1 MFIGSSG
8 PLPSATQAG
17 QPQIIALPNTNCL
30 LPSTQHTTSTA
41 LVKQNPTA
49 APHNQL
55 ILVNGSTSLK
65 RGHNESAL
73 TPRKKVASS
82 QGSPIIRQALLLPST
97 QAESIHVI
105 NSSAVKTEISVNRSS
120 QGVRMAMQSGV
131 LVTNPILTATKQL
144 SISAVIQNSNYQQT
158 FMLPKI
164 CLPAY
169 VTPVATD
176 VDRVSNGN
184 NALTAEADAST
195 QKKVS
200 GVSENEISS
209 HVIKMNPNIV
219 RKSTD
224 SVLTHHLT
232 TDIGANSDVDSDI
245 EIITEV
251 QSANE
256 RR

>member
-1 MFIGSSG
+1 MFLGSSV
-8 PLPSATQAG
+8 PLPSAG

-30 LPSTQHTTSTA
+30 LPSTQHTTSAA
-41 LVKQNPTA
+41 LVQQHPTT

-65 RGHNESAL
+65 RGSNEPTL
-73 TPRKKVASS
+73 TPRKKVATS
-82 QGSPIIRQALLLPST
+82 QGSPIVRQALLLPST

-105 NSSAVKTEISVNRSS
+105 NSSAVQTVTSMNRSS
-120 QGVRMAMQSGV
+120 QGVRMAVQSGV
-131 LVTNPILTATKQL
+131 LVTNPILTATNQL

-158 FMLPKI
+158 FILPKV
-164 CLPAY
+164 CLPAS
-169 VTPVATD
+169 VTPGVTS
-176 VDRVSNGN
+176 VDKVSNGN
-184 NALTAEADAST
+184 KALTAEADACA
-195 QKKVS
+195 QKKVG
-200 GVSENEISS
+200 GVCENEIGS

-219 RKSTD
+219 QKSTD
-224 SVLTHHLT
+224 SVLTHNLT
-232 TDIGANSDVDSDI
+232 TDIGANSDADSDI